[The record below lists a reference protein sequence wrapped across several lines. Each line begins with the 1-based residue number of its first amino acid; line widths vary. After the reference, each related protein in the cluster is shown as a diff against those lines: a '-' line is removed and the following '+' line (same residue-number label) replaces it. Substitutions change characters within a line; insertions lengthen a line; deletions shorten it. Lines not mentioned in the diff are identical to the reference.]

1 MAFVIVGVLFI
12 VMKVAEFGPV
22 AEWSW
27 WLVLS
32 PFPLAAVWWGYAD
45 ASGLTKKR
53 EIDKMEE
60 RKAERRR
67 KNIVNLRMEDTRRPR
82 K

>member
-12 VMKVAEFGPV
+12 VMKVAELGPV
-22 AEWSW
+22 AGWSW

-32 PFPLAAVWWGYAD
+32 PFPLAALWWWYAD
-45 ASGLTKKR
+45 TSGLTKKR
-53 EIDKMEE
+53 EIDKMEQ

-67 KNIVNLRMEDTRRPR
+67 KNIVNLGMEDTRRPR
-82 K
+82 Q

>member
-27 WLVLS
+27 WLVLA

-67 KNIVNLRMEDTRRPR
+67 KNIVNLGMEDTRRPR